1 MAGLAL
7 DGKALDETKEQL
19 EVRQLVEETKPR
31 VRAVLHKQLAAAALV
46 LVEVV
51 EQGMLLA
58 SKEYNWAEARVG
70 GIYLLM

>member
-1 MAGLAL
+1 MAGLAF

-19 EVRQLVEETKPR
+19 EVRQLVEQTEPR
-31 VRAVLHKQLAAAALV
+31 GQAVFHKELAAAALV